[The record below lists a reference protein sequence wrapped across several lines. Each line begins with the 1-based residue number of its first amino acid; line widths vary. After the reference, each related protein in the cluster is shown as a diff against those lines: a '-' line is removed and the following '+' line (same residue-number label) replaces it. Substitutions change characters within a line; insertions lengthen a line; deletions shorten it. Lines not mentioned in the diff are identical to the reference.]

1 MDPRIM
7 ADYIRLQMTSGMNV
21 FNDNLFTDSTNASV
35 EDGSGTDSDF
45 MQTLQMMMQQ
55 QSQPVDPTTTNNNV
69 LPFSNEMMS
78 VNQNPV
84 ASNVLSASSLL
95 QNLQPLQGPIGF
107 ANLQAIAALRNNFAS
122 PVVNDVQKASK
133 RTSSK
138 VAPPPAGAD
147 SYNALIEK
155 ASTKFGVST
164 SLIKAVI
171 QAESGFNPKAVSPA
185 GARGLMQLMPR
196 TGAALGVTDPFDVE
210 QNIMAGAKYLSQML
224 RRFNG
229 EEAVALAAYNAGPG
243 RVSRLGISNTEQ
255 LRDKYLLLPRETQ
268 KYVDKVLGFKQNY
281 QS

>member
-1 MDPRIM
+1 
-7 ADYIRLQMTSGMNV
+7 
-21 FNDNLFTDSTNASV
+21 
-35 EDGSGTDSDF
+35 
-45 MQTLQMMMQQ
+45 
-55 QSQPVDPTTTNNNV
+55 
-69 LPFSNEMMS
+69 
-78 VNQNPV
+78 
-84 ASNVLSASSLL
+84 LL

-122 PVVNDVQKASK
+122 PAVIDAPKVPK

-155 ASTKFGVST
+155 ASAKFGVST

-196 TGAALGVTDPFDVE
+196 TAASLGVTDSFDVE